1 MRITSFTIST
11 MLKEMGLYEDRY
23 RIAGEAIHQRKGLKE
38 MNEGELLV
46 MYSYLVSQGAVEVT
60 EELIPEE
67 QQRRDIITYFRSVGF
82 EKDGHAD
89 LVRIKKYIKEVGY
102 LKKGLYEY
110 SSRELIKLRD
120 QIENELKKAL

>member
-1 MRITSFTIST
+1 MITSFTIST
-11 MLKEMGLYEDRY
+11 MLKEMSLYEDRY
-23 RIAGEAIHQRKGLKE
+23 KIAGEAIHQRKGLKE
-38 MNEGELLV
+38 MNEEELQV
-46 MYSYLVSQGAVEVT
+46 MYSYLIRQGAVEVT

-67 QQRRDIITYFRSVGF
+67 QQRRDLIFYFKSVGF

-110 SSRELIKLRD
+110 SSRELTKLRE
-120 QIENELKKAL
+120 QIENDIKAL

>member
-1 MRITSFTIST
+1 MINSFTIST

-23 RIAGEAIHQRKGLKE
+23 KIAGEAIHQRKGLKE
-38 MNEGELLV
+38 MNEEELQV
-46 MYSYLVSQGAVEVT
+46 MYSYLISQGAIEVT

-67 QQRRDIITYFRSVGF
+67 QQRRDLISYFKSVGF

-102 LKKGLYEY
+102 LKKCLYEY
-110 SSRELIKLRD
+110 SSRELTKLRD
-120 QIENELKKAL
+120 QIQNEIKAL